1 MEASKAAYSARSWE
15 STSLI
20 RNWIIIYIS
29 PNCEWKIIS
38 PSCRKHARFINK
50 STGTRYE
57 WCYYPESFVR
67 IYYAN
72 CSDRNERHRRLHL
85 LHSAAAA
92 WINITFA
99 FHPLKIVVNP
109 THLLLSQLDSQ
120 FQPIEM
126 HALAVF
132 ESRTCW
138 VVIQQHLEF
147 VRRSC
152 VV

>member
-1 MEASKAAYSARSWE
+1 MEASKAAYSARSRE
-15 STSLI
+15 SFCLI

-29 PNCEWKIIS
+29 SKCEWKIIS
-38 PSCRKHARFINK
+38 PSCRKHARSINK
-50 STGTRYE
+50 SPGTRCE

-72 CSDRNERHRRLHL
+72 SSDRNEKHRRLHL
-85 LHSAAAA
+85 LHSDATR
-92 WINITFA
+92 INITFA
-99 FHPLKIVVNP
+99 FHPLKIIVNP
-109 THLLLSQLDSQ
+109 THLLLPQLDSQ

-126 HALAVF
+126 HAFAVL
-132 ESRTCW
+132 EGRTCW
-138 VVIQQHLEF
+138 VVIQQHLEL